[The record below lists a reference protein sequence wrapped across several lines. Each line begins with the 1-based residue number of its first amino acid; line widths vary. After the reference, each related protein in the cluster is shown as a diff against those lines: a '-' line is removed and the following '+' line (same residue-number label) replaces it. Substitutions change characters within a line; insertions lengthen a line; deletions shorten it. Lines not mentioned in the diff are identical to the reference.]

1 MTRLKGSSAKQNRPL
16 RPSHWAI
23 ARNGRLAEL
32 AAQNKQ
38 CVKSFERGLVLNFGL
53 LSADPILQTT
63 IHLRPLTVLAVDFAG
78 GLGYPRKSLQ
88 WTVPSFD
95 VTGGKTNIFL
105 T

>member
-1 MTRLKGSSAKQNRPL
+1 VKQNRPL
-16 RPSHWAI
+16 CSSDWAI

-38 CVKSFERGLVLNFGL
+38 CVKGFELGLVLNFGL

-63 IHLRPLTVLAVDFAG
+63 IHLRPLTVLAVDFAS

-88 WTVPSFD
+88 WTAPSFD
-95 VTGGKTNIFL
+95 VTGGKTYIFL